1 MMHAVAIRNDLVA
14 QHPWLPKVVFDAYS
28 ESKALAYSGM
38 RQRWFLRTLPWFA
51 QELDAT
57 EDLMGKN
64 FLPYGVDVNR
74 HALDALFRYSYE
86 QGLAS
91 RQLKIE
97 EIFEPSTLELVE
109 A

>member
-14 QHPWLPKVVFDAYS
+14 QHPWLPKAVFEAYS
-28 ESKALAYSGM
+28 ESKELAFADM
-38 RQRWFLRTLPWFA
+38 RENWAFRSLPWFA

-57 EDLMGKN
+57 EELMGEN
-64 FLPYGVDVNR
+64 FFPYGIEANR
-74 HALDALFRYSYE
+74 KAIDTLLRYLHE
-86 QGLAS
+86 QKLAS
-91 RQLKIE
+91 RRLKIE

>member
-1 MMHAVAIRNDLVA
+1 MHAVAIRKDLIA
-14 QHPWLPKVVFDAYS
+14 QHAWLPKAVFDAYS
-28 ESKALAYSGM
+28 ESKALAYSDM

-64 FLPYGVDVNR
+64 FFPYGVDANR